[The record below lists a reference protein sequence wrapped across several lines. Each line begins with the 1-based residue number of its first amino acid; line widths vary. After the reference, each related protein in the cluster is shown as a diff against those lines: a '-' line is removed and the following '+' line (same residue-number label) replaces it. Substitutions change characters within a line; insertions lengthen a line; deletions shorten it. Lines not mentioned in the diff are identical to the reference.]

1 RQGHRQEQ
9 RRPGPLRAI
18 GETGKGPAAAGLFP
32 VWNRTRRLAME
43 TGTVKW
49 FNEGSG
55 YGFIAPDD
63 GGNDLFV
70 RGGSVVG
77 EEPVA
82 LIAGE
87 RVEFESR
94 VAGMGP
100 EAAGVRR
107 PRPEPSR
114 RPLRA
119 STRAARRP
127 ELT

>member
-1 RQGHRQEQ
+1 
-9 RRPGPLRAI
+9 
-18 GETGKGPAAAGLFP
+18 
-32 VWNRTRRLAME
+32 MD

-70 RGGSVVG
+70 RGGSLAG
-77 EEPVA
+77 NDPVA

-94 VAGMGP
+94 QAGMGP
-100 EAAGVRR
+100 EAIGVL
-107 PRPEPSR
+107 RPEPDVPHRLWPVLPGRIGQPRGVISDR
-114 RPLRA
+114 
-119 STRAARRP
+119 
-127 ELT
+127 